1 MTGRARAAPW
11 RLLGPGWGLVAL
23 LVGLGV
29 LDYGAAKGLRALRDR
44 VTREAPRG
52 PTAGRLVLS
61 PESPVTL
68 AVAGTAGVGT
78 EPAGAMVATGMAVP
92 AGVSLFVAPSLID
105 QVELAGV
112 AGPTPVDPFG
122 LPGSAGPGL
131 PVPQA
136 NRGALIA
143 RLDADP
149 PFAIGSRSCIFT
161 ASRPGRLRFGVND
174 RDPSPNGGGF
184 SVTVSIPEIRSVL
197 AATPACG
204 TVLE

>member
-1 MTGRARAAPW
+1 VRHRWPRITRSR
-11 RLLGPGWGLVAL
+11 WGLFVL

-29 LDYGAAKGLRALRDR
+29 LDYSAAKGLRALRDR
-44 VTREAPRG
+44 VGAVPSG
-52 PTAGRLVLS
+52 PAAGAVVLS
-61 PESPVTL
+61 AGSPVTL
-68 AVAGTAGVGT
+68 AVPGTAGIGS
-78 EPAGAMVATGMAVP
+78 GAVDVAVP
-92 AGVSLFVAPSLID
+92 VTAGVSVFVAPSVID
-105 QVELAGV
+105 QVELAGA
-112 AGPTPVDPFG
+112 AGATPVDPFG
-122 LPGSAGPGL
+122 LPDSAGSSL

-161 ASRPGRLRFGVND
+161 ATRAGRLRFAVND
-174 RDPSPNGGGF
+174 GDPSRNRGGF
-184 SVTVSIPEIRSVL
+184 SVTLSIPEIRSVL